1 MKVKKEN
8 IKELIKYIIIFFSII
23 ILCVSLLVVTA
34 KIPKESIE
42 KNIEESTPY
51 LSKNSEINYIKRKH
65 PFMWLHIYAD
75 EMLLNITYNIDTD
88 KPLESVLE
96 AKYFDNGLASLRKQ
110 MEDKSQ
116 VANTEYIRYWHGSM
130 IFIRPMLTIFNIHQI
145 YIVNAIIMAMLTIAL
160 LVILFKK
167 KQKLLAF
174 LFIIAFIMTGS
185 IFVPFCLEYTWV
197 YMIMLITSII
207 AVLIEKK
214 KNGNKNLKV
223 MFFITGMLTCFFD
236 FLSAELI
243 TILVPLTLILSIRY
257 KEKRLGNLKEN
268 LKFLISSIILWGIG
282 YFGMWIAKWILAS
295 IVLNVN
301 ALDFVVDKALVR
313 VNGTYE
319 FENISE
325 IYKEAIP
332 KNIFSLFPFNLI
344 KDKLLLVYFF
354 VIAVI
359 AFLILKKNKKELKN
373 IIPFLLIA
381 VIPYVRYL
389 VLANHS
395 YRHYFFTFREQFS
408 TIICI
413 ILIFVYGIDKN
424 KFKKQIKLNKK
435 DRKKD
440 ERINNIN
447 TSTK

>member
-88 KPLESVLE
+88 KTLESVLE

-197 YMIMLITSII
+197 YMIMLLTSII

-268 LKFLISSIILWGIG
+268 LKFLISSIILGAIG

-295 IVLNVN
+295 IVLNIN

-313 VNGTYE
+313 VNGAYE

-325 IYKEAIP
+325 IYREAIP

-373 IIPFLLIA
+373 IVPFLIILIL
-381 VIPYVRYL
+381 PYIRYI

-413 ILIFVYGIDKN
+413 ILIFIYGIDKN
-424 KFKKQIKLNKK
+424 KFKKEIKLKKK
-435 DRKKD
+435 DRK
-440 ERINNIN
+440 NV
-447 TSTK
+447 